1 MVSALSRHSG
11 ERKKRK
17 ANHWVVYLFVFLMLL
32 YPVAH
37 FCLMWFGVNI
47 NSIFLAFKRPND
59 SGVLTWTL
67 SLWDGKSSWLEALF
81 YNFKTLFMGFSDKTQ
96 YPIYVNSL
104 MYFVISCLIT
114 LPISFFFSYFVFK
127 KVAGSA
133 FFKVIFYLPSI
144 LPLLILCMAYKYSL
158 SPGGLIPGLL
168 TAMGIDCEAFFAD
181 LFIASES
188 KRWLVWVFCI
198 WAGIGYDVILLTAGM
213 SRIPRDI
220 LESCKMDGVN
230 PFREFFKIIVPLTWP
245 TFTTLFIF
253 GMMSVF
259 NVTFQPFF
267 LTAVDTD
274 TETIGLYIYN
284 ASRGTGLHEP
294 ATLGLFCS
302 LIGAP
307 VILGARSLLN
317 RCFKNVGF

>member
-133 FFKVIFYLPSI
+133 FFK
-144 LPLLILCMAYKYSL
+144 AEDK
-158 SPGGLIPGLL
+158 
-168 TAMGIDCEAFFAD
+168 AAFVKA
-181 LFIASES
+181 IKE
-188 KRWLVWVFCI
+188 
-198 WAGIGYDVILLTAGM
+198 
-213 SRIPRDI
+213 
-220 LESCKMDGVN
+220 
-230 PFREFFKIIVPLTWP
+230 
-245 TFTTLFIF
+245 
-253 GMMSVF
+253 
-259 NVTFQPFF
+259 
-267 LTAVDTD
+267 
-274 TETIGLYIYN
+274 
-284 ASRGTGLHEP
+284 
-294 ATLGLFCS
+294 
-302 LIGAP
+302 
-307 VILGARSLLN
+307 
-317 RCFKNVGF
+317 